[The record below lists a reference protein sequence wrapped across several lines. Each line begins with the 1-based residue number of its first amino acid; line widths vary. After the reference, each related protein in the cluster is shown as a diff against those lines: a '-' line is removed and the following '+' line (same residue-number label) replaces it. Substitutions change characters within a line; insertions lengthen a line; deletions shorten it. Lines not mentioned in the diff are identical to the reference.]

1 MFEAEYMPK
10 IIKGIRRFSLNAYV
24 CYGISPKT
32 KGHYRF
38 ISIEFFKFATIAHN
52 RMINIKM
59 IRFILILAL
68 FFAYTCFKAIQ
79 LNPLHQYT
87 MILISFIFFS
97 SMLGSMFISRSK
109 PGVFETPWFIVLTWV
124 GSTFM
129 GFWGTYILIAI
140 PIDIVAII
148 YSFFNHGVSFLTPNA
163 HWGIFLL
170 SIAMTSLGLLSV
182 VRGPKVLKVDI
193 PNPDLPDGLKDLK
206 IAQISDL
213 HIGPTIQGRYVR
225 RVVAQTNAL
234 DADIIVITGDLVDA
248 HTESIKMHLQPLA
261 DLKSH
266 YGVYYVT
273 GNHEYYWGIESL
285 LGELEK
291 VGLIILEN
299 NNRVIDIN
307 GSQLMI
313 AGIPDPMAI
322 QLGKHHKP
330 DVKKARL
337 TPAKTDF
344 NILLTHRPDPY
355 LLAEEQGFHLQFSG
369 HTHAGQFF
377 PFSLL
382 IPLAHKY
389 YRGLNRIGKMWLYV
403 NPGTG
408 YWGPAN
414 RFGVTSEIT
423 LAKLIK
429 A

>member
-1 MFEAEYMPK
+1 M
-10 IIKGIRRFSLNAYV
+10 IKN
-24 CYGISPKT
+24 
-32 KGHYRF
+32 
-38 ISIEFFKFATIAHN
+38 
-52 RMINIKM
+52 KM
-59 IRFILILAL
+59 IRFIFILGL
-68 FFAYTCFKAIQ
+68 LFAYTCFKAIQ
-79 LNPLHQYT
+79 LNPLHQYV
-87 MILISFIFFS
+87 MILVSFIFYS
-97 SMLGSMFISRSK
+97 TMLGSMFIGRSK
-109 PGVFETPWFIVLTWV
+109 PEAFKSPWFIVLTWV

-140 PIDIVAII
+140 PVDIVAII
-148 YSFFNHGVSFLTPNA
+148 HSFFNNGISFLTPNA

-170 SIAMTSLGLLSV
+170 AIAMTSFGLLSV
-182 VRGPKVLKVDI
+182 VRGPKVLEIDI
-193 PNPDLPDGLKDLK
+193 PTPDLADGLKDLK
-206 IAQISDL
+206 IIQISDL

-225 RVVAQTNAL
+225 RVVAQTNVH
-234 DADIIVITGDLVDA
+234 DPDIIVITGDLVDA
-248 HTESIKMHLQPLA
+248 HTESIKQHLQPLK
-261 DLKSH
+261 DLKSR

-273 GNHEYYWGIESL
+273 GNHEYYWGIQSL

-291 VGLIILEN
+291 VGLILLDN
-299 NNRVIDIN
+299 SNYVININ
-307 GSQLMI
+307 GAQLMI
-313 AGIPDPMAI
+313 AGIPDPMAAH
-322 QLGKHHKP
+322 LGKNHKP

-337 TPAKTDF
+337 SPVKTDF

-423 LAKLIK
+423 KARLIK

>member
-1 MFEAEYMPK
+1 
-10 IIKGIRRFSLNAYV
+10 
-24 CYGISPKT
+24 
-32 KGHYRF
+32 
-38 ISIEFFKFATIAHN
+38 
-52 RMINIKM
+52 
-59 IRFILILAL
+59 
-68 FFAYTCFKAIQ
+68 
-79 LNPLHQYT
+79 
-87 MILISFIFFS
+87 
-97 SMLGSMFISRSK
+97 MLGSMFISRSK
-109 PGVFETPWFIVLTWV
+109 PGVFESPWFIVMTWV

-129 GFWGTYILIAI
+129 GFWGTYILVAI

-148 YSFFNHGVSFLTPNA
+148 YSFFNHGISFLTSNT

-170 SIAMTSLGLLSV
+170 SILMTSLGLLSV
-182 VRGPKVLKVDI
+182 VRGPKILEVNI
-193 PNPDLPDGLKDLK
+193 PVSHLSEGLNNFK

-248 HTESIKMHLQPLA
+248 HTESIKPYLAPLL
-261 DLKSH
+261 DLKSRF
-266 YGVYYVT
+266 GVYYVT
-273 GNHEYYWGIESL
+273 GNHEYYWGDIHTL

-299 NNRVIDIN
+299 HNKVIEVN
-307 GSQLMI
+307 GSKLMI
-313 AGIPDPMAI
+313 AGIPDPMAG
-322 QLGKHHKP
+322 QLGKHRRP
-330 DVKKARL
+330 DVQKARL
-337 TPAKTDF
+337 TPIKTDF

-414 RFGVTSEIT
+414 RFGITSEIT

-429 A
+429 E